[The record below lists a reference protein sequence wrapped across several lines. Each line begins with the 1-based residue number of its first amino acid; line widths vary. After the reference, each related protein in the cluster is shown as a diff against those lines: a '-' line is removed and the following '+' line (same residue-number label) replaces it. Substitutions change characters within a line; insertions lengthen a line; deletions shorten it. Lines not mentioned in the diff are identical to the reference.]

1 MIDILI
7 SDLEKEMAA
16 AKTEE
21 GIAQKEYEDLM
32 KESATKRAEDS
43 KSIQDKESS
52 KADLVLVLDDSKAER
67 AATSKELSA
76 TNKYITA
83 LHAECDFLIKYFD
96 VRKEARAGEV
106 DSLSKAKAVLSGA
119 DFS

>member
-21 GIAQKEYEDLM
+21 GIAQKEYEALM

-43 KSIQDKESS
+43 KSIQDKEAA
-52 KADLVLVLDDSKAER
+52 KADLVKALDESKAER
-67 AATSKELSA
+67 AATVKELGA
-76 TNKYITA
+76 TKEYITA
-83 LHAECDFLIKYFD
+83 LHAECDWLVKYYNI
-96 VRKEARAGEV
+96 RKEARAGEV
-106 DSLSKAKAVLSGA
+106 DSLDKAKAVLSG
-119 DFS
+119 